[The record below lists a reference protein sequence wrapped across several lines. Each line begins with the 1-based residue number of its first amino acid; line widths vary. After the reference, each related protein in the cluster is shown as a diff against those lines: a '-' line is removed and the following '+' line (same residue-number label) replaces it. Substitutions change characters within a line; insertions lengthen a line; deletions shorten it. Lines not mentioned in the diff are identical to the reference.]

1 MILRPR
7 GQRAALHPDFSRS
20 SAPKPNDSRPHPDES
35 VVRILPQARIAPP
48 QPEQPF
54 IRDHLNPSDAPPRTR
69 ASRARLRGFATSCLL
84 GVAALLPACSPADK
98 YSSTP
103 SFSTGETLL
112 TTGEWNDLEAAARVG
127 AEACQIAIASV
138 ESPSPDLFVFKLVTP
153 TDEHGTLTARRRTT
167 APDHPTA
174 AEGPIAIELHA
185 SLGLF
190 GDSAHEKKLLRA
202 VEARL
207 TDLNGVDWAPI
218 RKR

>member
-1 MILRPR
+1 M
-7 GQRAALHPDFSRS
+7 
-20 SAPKPNDSRPHPDES
+20 
-35 VVRILPQARIAPP
+35 LPLARFAPP
-48 QPEQPF
+48 QPELPF
-54 IRDHLNPSDAPPRTR
+54 IRDHRNPSAASLRTR
-69 ASRARLRGFATSCLL
+69 ASRSRLRGLASSCLL
-84 GVAALLPACSPADK
+84 GIAALLPACSPADK
-98 YSSTP
+98 YFSTP
-103 SFSTGETLL
+103 SFSTGESLL

-138 ESPSPDLFVFKLVTP
+138 ESPNPDLYFFKLVTP

-167 APDHPTA
+167 APDKPTA

-190 GDSAHEKKLLRA
+190 GDSTHEKKLLRA

-207 TDLNGVDWAPI
+207 IDLKGVDWAPI